1 MTTKNYEPALDLVK
15 ESLKMIDKIQKKFK
29 HFPDIQEK
37 LQGAKDAIV
46 KSEKEIMSYYDITD
60 LEKHDLN

>member
-1 MTTKNYEPALDLVK
+1 
-15 ESLKMIDKIQKKFK
+15 MIDKIQKKFK
-29 HFPDIQEK
+29 HFPDVQEK